1 MRSRGVHFVGS
12 FPAESTEVAMR
23 VMLDGAGPLLR
34 TLPTGESRRY
44 EYYVRPILEDLVAQ
58 GALEVSKP
66 GQWRTM
72 RDLPRYRIAPGATL
86 NGDAMD
92 LGYYRE
98 AAEAMPVF

>member
-66 GQWRTM
+66 GQWMMRNCRNWCAWAKFRTTRWCGM
-72 RDLPRYRIAPGATL
+72 KGWQTGNRITGSHL
-86 NGDAMD
+86 
-92 LGYYRE
+92 
-98 AAEAMPVF
+98 